1 MSNKGIENIVE
12 NVSNALRESLKPF
25 LNDLESNANIG
36 GNIYFFR
43 IYLKRVIITRGRLA
57 YMACVI
63 ISIGGKNGAIY

>member
-36 GNIYFFR
+36 GKFLSLFIP
-43 IYLKRVIITRGRLA
+43 
-57 YMACVI
+57 
-63 ISIGGKNGAIY
+63 